1 MTTRSGTWYQH
12 PTSPPNTNMDPN
24 IAAIINALT
33 EKFDDMK
40 NFMKA
45 MDERIVVL
53 EEARQKQPEPESLRL
68 PIGQRGRNLELD

>member
-1 MTTRSGTWYQH
+1 
-12 PTSPPNTNMDPN
+12 MDPN

-45 MDERIVVL
+45 MNERIVVL
-53 EEARQKQPEPESLRL
+53 EEARQKQSESEFLRL
-68 PIGQRGRNLELD
+68 PIG

>member
-1 MTTRSGTWYQH
+1 MSTTVNRLTIGFGILF
-12 PTSPPNTNMDPN
+12 PT
-24 IAAIINALT
+24 ALT

-45 MDERIVVL
+45 IDERIVVL

-68 PIGQRGRNLELD
+68 PIG